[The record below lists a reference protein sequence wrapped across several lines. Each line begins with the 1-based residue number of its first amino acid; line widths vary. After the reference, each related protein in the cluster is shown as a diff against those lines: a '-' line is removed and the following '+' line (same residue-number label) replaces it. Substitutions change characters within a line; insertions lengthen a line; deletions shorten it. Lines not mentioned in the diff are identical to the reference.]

1 MAYAPVAG
9 RYAQALFELGV
20 EEEQVE
26 ALDKALG
33 ELAKLMEESAELRIA
48 LFNPA
53 IQLEERRGVLAA
65 IAERAKWPGLFQ
77 NFIFLLLDKDRLRFV
92 DDISRAYAE
101 KVDDYKGQAR
111 ARVTSAMAL
120 KDPQI
125 EAIRKRL
132 SELTGKEVILTADVD
147 ESLIGGIVARVGST
161 IYDGSVRTQL
171 ARMGEAILKE
181 I

>member
-9 RYAQALFELGV
+9 RYARALFELGV
-20 EEEQVE
+20 EEKQVE
-26 ALDKALG
+26 ELDKALG
-33 ELAKLMEESAELRIA
+33 ELAELMKESAELGKV

-53 IQLEERRGVLAA
+53 VQLEERRGVLKA
-65 IAERAKWPGLFQ
+65 IAESAKWPGLFQ
-77 NFIFLLLDKDRLRFV
+77 NFILLLLDKDRLRFI
-92 DDISRAYAE
+92 DDMSAAFAE
-101 KVDDYKGQAR
+101 QLDEYKGQAR
-111 ARVTSAMAL
+111 ARVTSAVAL

-125 EAIRKRL
+125 EAIRTRL
-132 SELTGKEVILTADVD
+132 GELTGKDVILTADVD

-171 ARMGEAILKE
+171 QRMGESILKE